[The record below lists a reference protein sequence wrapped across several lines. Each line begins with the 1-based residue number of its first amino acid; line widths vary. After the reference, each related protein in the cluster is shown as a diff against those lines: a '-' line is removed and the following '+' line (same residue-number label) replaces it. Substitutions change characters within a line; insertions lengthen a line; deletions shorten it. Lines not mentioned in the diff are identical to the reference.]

1 MAGARR
7 DKTRGARS
15 QHFLRRSALATE
27 LVSALDV
34 SGIDAVLEIGA
45 GKGALTAAL
54 AARCRHTQL
63 VAVEIDPRL
72 CGLLRERFGAR
83 ENVRVCERDFF
94 DLELPKRSYA
104 VVGNL
109 PFHCT
114 SAILRRLVEGPENP
128 RDIVVIVEDRA
139 AIRHAGWP
147 YGPETYLSLTTKP
160 WWHVEVGRRLRR
172 HEFVPPPS
180 VDCAVL
186 TLARRERPLITPER
200 ASSYRDFVAAAFGR
214 KGNDLAQNLRPVFSR
229 TQLRQLARELH
240 FSPRQPPSTLD
251 FSQWLA
257 LFRFFEREAGP
268 ARRRAIRGAR
278 KHLPRQS
285 SEPPRFGN

>member
-7 DKTRGARS
+7 DETRGARS
-15 QHFLRRSALATE
+15 QHFLRRSSLAAE
-27 LVSALDV
+27 LVAALDV
-34 SGIDAVLEIGA
+34 SDVDTVLEIGA
-45 GKGALTAAL
+45 GKGALTSPLVAH
-54 AARCRHTQL
+54 CRDAQV

-83 ENVRVCERDFF
+83 DNVQVRERDFF
-94 DLELPKRSYA
+94 ELELPKQRYS

-114 SAILRRLVEGPENP
+114 SAMLRRLVEGPDRP

-147 YGPETYLSLTTKP
+147 YGPETYLSLTSKP
-160 WWHVEVGRRLRR
+160 WWQVEVGRRLRR
-172 HEFVPPPS
+172 SEFVPPPS

-186 TLARRERPLITPER
+186 TLAHRERPLITPER
-200 ASSYRDFVAAAFGR
+200 ASLYRDFVAAAFCR
-214 KGNDLAQNLRPVFSR
+214 EGNDLARSLRPVFSR
-229 TQLRQLARELH
+229 TQLRHLARDLH
-240 FSPRQPPSTLD
+240 FSPRQVPSALD

-257 LFRFFEREAGP
+257 LFRFFDREAGP
-268 ARRRAIRGAR
+268 AQRRAIRGAR
-278 KHLPRQS
+278 KRRPRQP
-285 SEPPRFGN
+285 SEPPRSGN